1 MMLSAT
7 VGLDLIRAPVLNS
20 QTRLP
25 FCLGYENPWRCWQTK
40 NIKKHIKNQKHEH
53 QKWHGTIW
61 NHETTKWTQWTNQC
75 KKSRNS
81 SSLRRDME
89 PRSWATA
96 KKLPASVPKCTWETL
111 RRVSEFLQ
119 KSKDAEKFSIT
130 HLKHLYDSYMRV
142 VLKRKVKKL
151 KASPLSTTTS

>member
-1 MMLSAT
+1 MT
-7 VGLDLIRAPVLNS
+7 
-20 QTRLP
+20 
-25 FCLGYENPWRCWQTK
+25 
-40 NIKKHIKNQKHEH
+40 
-53 QKWHGTIW
+53 W
-61 NHETTKWTQWTNQC
+61 NHMEPYGTMKQPSEHNE
-75 KKSRNS
+75 RI
-81 SSLRRDME
+81 RRDME